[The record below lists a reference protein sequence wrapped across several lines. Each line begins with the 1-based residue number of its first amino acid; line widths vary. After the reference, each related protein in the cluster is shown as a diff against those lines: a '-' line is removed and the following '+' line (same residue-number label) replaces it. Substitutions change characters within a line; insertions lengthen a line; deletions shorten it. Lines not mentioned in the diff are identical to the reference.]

1 MEYFC
6 FRLYNLLDFQPF
18 CLGCYVFFLECS
30 ELYGFYLYRNV
41 ICITPII
48 LETPAN
54 FFFIIIDALII
65 IIYRF
70 SFCLLFFFLYNSFH
84 FKLLICEQRF

>member
-6 FRLYNLLDFQPF
+6 FRLSNLLDFQPF
-18 CLGCYVFFLECS
+18 CLGCYIFFLECS

-48 LETPAN
+48 LETLAI
-54 FFFIIIDALII
+54 FFF
-65 IIYRF
+65 
-70 SFCLLFFFLYNSFH
+70 FFFL
-84 FKLLICEQRF
+84 LML

>member
-6 FRLYNLLDFQPF
+6 FRLYDLLDFKLF
-18 CLGCYVFFLECS
+18 YLVCYVFFLECS

-54 FFFIIIDALII
+54 IFYFFINALII

-70 SFCLLFFFLYNSFH
+70 SSCIYIYIYIYSLYFFFH
-84 FKLLICEQRF
+84 FKLLI